1 MLKCSNTSP
10 CKDYDECQEYSEFMA
25 KRHAELLLDSKNEIS
40 ILVSKLNEPVACN
53 CDYDEEGNL
62 QQTDEPKF
70 KCGDDYYCRLCAEY
84 ENDVLISGECAF
96 CIECDTWMTLPK
108 FTDLDEEIS
117 QPCRQCRILENVLFD
132 NGRIKELDEEYQ
144 VYFPFAEDFA

>member
-1 MLKCSNTSP
+1 MSKCSNTSP
-10 CKDYDECQEYSEFMA
+10 CKDYDECQWCCQHVKPCECGCG
-25 KRHAELLLDSKNEIS
+25 LLGGTCI
-40 ILVSKLNEPVACN
+40 PVACN

-62 QQTDEPKF
+62 QPNDEPKF
-70 KCGDDYYCRLCAEY
+70 KCEDNYYCRLCAEY